1 MIQDIVREINK
12 NALEELRRMRAFVNA
27 HSFGAMSERCR
38 ELGEQLN
45 RAKTAEDE
53 KKWLD
58 DWAAFLRDDEM
69 KKFYTTILICAE
81 SEERKQKGGGA
92 AFYRQFEK
100 NIRRAEDLI
109 TKGYMMQNGK
119 WVK

>member
-12 NALEELRRMRAFVNA
+12 DALEELRRMRKFVQE
-27 HSFGAMSERCR
+27 HSFFTMNCRCR
-38 ELGEQLN
+38 ELGKAAEDVS
-45 RAKTAEDE
+45 TAEEE

-69 KKFYTTILICAE
+69 KKFYATILICAE

-100 NIRRAEDLI
+100 NIQRAEDLI
-109 TKGYMMQNGK
+109 SKGYQMRDGK